1 MAERECSSCG
11 ATWSDKLEMT
21 YCGHCSARLQE
32 GETSPGASEETPDA
46 GGSEAVEGE
55 LRYATVLFADIKGFT
70 SFSEDR
76 PPDRVAK
83 VVGDLLER
91 LGEAIRSEGGSVDKY
106 IGDAVM
112 ATFGLIE
119 PNPHAARTAVRSAFR
134 MQHNLEEFCSQR
146 DYDFSLRIGIHA
158 GEMVRVSV
166 DDSFTVM
173 GDSVNTAARIE
184 GEAPPGGV
192 LISDPVKKSLRGW
205 GGFRK
210 ESEVK
215 LKGKSGTTSLYVP
228 LREED
233 RELDAQGDVLGE
245 TRFVGREDEVQAVRD
260 ILEESVQEEDV
271 RLAFVRG
278 ETGVGKSRFMDEVVS
293 AGAEE
298 NLARSVVR
306 YDQMFSGMLDGIG
319 QLIADFFGLQLPGDP
334 DRLLDQI
341 RQLLD
346 QRYTWI
352 PEDRRDVVTEFF
364 GFLIGI
370 EQESFEIY
378 DLPAETKL
386 ETAWAEL
393 KNWLQGFS
401 QEQPVLLC
409 FEDVQN
415 GDENTARFLEWCL
428 DVTWEG
434 RVTFLASVREEEL
447 QEGSEWQNLID
458 ASARRS
464 TEEAA
469 DVPDRN
475 RVRTLRLG
483 PMETESLSTALGTA
497 LPGPVNESITKRIA
511 EYCEGNPLFGVET
524 LRELIEKGML
534 AQQEDDSW
542 DLEVPWEEVELP
554 ETVREVMEARLQRLP
569 RKGIDLAKRGG
580 VVGQRFFLDAVRDL
594 FDEAEESLEK
604 GLDVLQAQNLLFCE
618 QSQFVK
624 NLREG
629 VFQNSRFRRAA
640 AARATNTERRDW
652 MGRVADWGERTYE
665 EVDNRSI
672 AGQVLLPLVARALEE
687 AEQQGRSRVV
697 YEWAGWLLYE
707 NNRLEEAVNNFQ
719 KALFGDELDEVNEE
733 ERRLFC
739 RHMFGAQQEE
749 AASMKALMTVR
760 EAQLR
765 LMIGKA
771 QEALGMLSRSL
782 ETLRP
787 VSTLLSSLD
796 TFEGP
801 IGAPLL
807 ADQPELRS
815 AFQEADHRWWELT
828 PEESAILNQIE
839 LVDLEIKNG
848 NMDRASSLVQEARDR
863 FGHLRSTVSDERK
876 RHLYANWLYKKIWM
890 KGESMGQ
897 PEEALEELQPIYDGD
912 DPVVGSIERV
922 SPTNRADLSHLRSTL
937 LFFTGDLEQ
946 ARSEEQEVLEYWRQE
961 ERTDK
966 QAPSLNLLGN
976 IYRGLGSYHE
986 AEEHFSEARDIYQ
999 NLGRRLEEAKTL
1011 GNLGSV
1017 FINRGELS
1025 RAEEA
1030 FCEYRD
1036 ISQEIGFHQGEATAL
1051 GNLGLVFLER
1061 GELEEAAGC
1070 FERQIEIS
1078 RRIQNRQGEVLA
1090 LGNLGFVHH
1099 DQGEIEEA
1107 LKCYREQLSI
1117 SREIGYRYGEEVALG
1132 SLAELLRNRFSGAID
1147 GAEPEV
1153 SDPAEAYSFT
1163 ESAIERADASG
1174 NRKTRI
1180 HMLLNRAILLR
1191 WAGADMSTFE
1201 KPGDAALR
1209 KAGLERLRE
1218 DLRDRGHVSR
1228 MEPQHRAEEI
1238 ETALELCE
1246 SAEIDPS
1253 LHAELLIEQARHRR
1267 LEEEQPSI
1275 SDLLDRAAERLD
1287 QAREQGAEV
1296 EELKDQLEALRQ

>member
-1 MAERECSSCG
+1 MDELNCSTCG
-11 ATWSDKLEMT
+11 ATWPESLDMS
-21 YCGHCSARLQE
+21 YCGHCS
-32 GETSPGASEETPDA
+32 SPLEEQQAPEDSKEK
-46 GGSEAVEGE
+46 GGSSHRPEAVEGE

-76 PPDRVAK
+76 PPDQVAN
-83 VVGDLLER
+83 VVGDLLEK
-91 LGEAIRSEGGSVDKY
+91 LGEAVRSEGGSVDKY

-119 PNPHAARTAVRSAFR
+119 PNPHAARTAVRSAFQ
-134 MQHNLEEFCSQR
+134 MQHNLEEFCRES
-146 DYDFSLRIGIHA
+146 DYEFSLRIGIHA

-210 ESEVK
+210 ESEVE
-215 LKGKSGTTSLYVP
+215 LKGKSGKTALYVP

-233 RELDAQGDVLGE
+233 REMDAEGDVLDE
-245 TRFVGREDEVQAVRD
+245 TRFVGRDEELRSIRS
-260 ILEESVQEEDV
+260 ILDESVQEQDM

-278 ETGVGKSRFMDEVVS
+278 ETGVGKSRFMDEVAAS
-293 AGAEE
+293 GEDE
-298 NLARSVVR
+298 GMARSVVK

-319 QLIADFFGLQLPGDP
+319 QMVADFFGLQLPGEP
-334 DRLLDQI
+334 NELLDRI

-401 QEQPVLLC
+401 REQPVLLC

-434 RVTFLASVREEEL
+434 PVTFLASVREEEL

-458 ASARRS
+458 SSVERS
-464 TEEAA
+464 VEQEADA
-469 DVPDRN
+469 PAMKRI
-475 RVRTLRLG
+475 RTLRLG
-483 PMETESLSTALGTA
+483 AMERDALSTALGTA
-497 LPGPVNESITKRIA
+497 LPGPVNESVTGRIA

-534 AQQEDDSW
+534 GQQEDGSW

-569 RKGIDLAKRGG
+569 RTGIDLAKRGG
-580 VVGQRFFLDAVRDL
+580 VVGQRFFLEAVRGL
-594 FDEAEESLEK
+594 FDDSDASLED
-604 GLDVLQAQNLLFCE
+604 GMDVLQAQNLLFCE
-618 QSQFVK
+618 PSQFVK
-624 NLREG
+624 NLEEG

-640 AARATNTERRDW
+640 EARATNTERRDW
-652 MGRVADWGERTYE
+652 MESVANWGEQAYE

-672 AGQVLLPLVARALEE
+672 AGQVLLPLVARALDES
-687 AEQQGRSRVV
+687 EQPGRSRMV

-719 KALFGDELDEVNEE
+719 KALFGDALEEVDENVRKEFGRNMFQG
-733 ERRLFC
+733 ERADRPTD
-739 RHMFGAQQEE
+739 
-749 AASMKALMTVR
+749 ALLTVR
-760 EAQLR
+760 EAQIR

-771 QEALGMLSRSL
+771 QEAQGMIGRSL
-782 ETLRP
+782 DTLRP
-787 VSTLLSSLD
+787 VASLLSSID
-796 TFEGP
+796 AFDGNVGP
-801 IGAPLL
+801 PLL

-815 AFQEADHRWWELT
+815 AFDEADHRWWELS

-863 FGHLRSTVSDERK
+863 FGHLRSSVPDERK

-897 PEEALEELQPIYDGD
+897 PVEALEELQPIYQGNDPIVGD
-912 DPVVGSIERV
+912 IEQV

-937 LFFTGDLEQ
+937 LFFTGELEE
-946 ARSEEQEVLEYWRQE
+946 ARSEEQKVLEYWQDEDRS
-961 ERTDK
+961 DK
-966 QAPSLNLLGN
+966 EAPSLNLLGN
-976 IYRGLGSYHE
+976 IHRGLGKYHE
-986 AEEHFSEARDIYQ
+986 AEEYFSEARDIYQ

-1017 FINRGELS
+1017 FINRGELN

-1030 FCEYRD
+1030 FAGYRD

-1061 GELEEAAGC
+1061 GELEQAGDC

-1078 RRIQNRQGEVLA
+1078 RRIQDRQGEVLA

-1099 DQGEIEEA
+1099 DRGEIEDA
-1107 LKCYREQLSI
+1107 LACYREQLSI

-1132 SLAELLRNRFSGAID
+1132 SLAELLRNRFSGAIE
-1147 GAEPEV
+1147 GADPEP
-1153 SDPAEAYSFT
+1153 SDPVEAYEFT

-1191 WAGADMSTFE
+1191 WADAGMSDFE
-1201 KPGDAALR
+1201 TPGHDDHR
-1209 KAGLERLRE
+1209 ETGLERLRE
-1218 DLRDRGHVSR
+1218 ELRERSQEEM
-1228 MEPQHRAEEI
+1228 MEPDRRAEQI
-1238 ETALELCE
+1238 DTALELCE
-1246 SAEIDPS
+1246 SAEIEPS
-1253 LHAELLIEQARHRR
+1253 LHAELLIERARQRR
-1267 LEEEQPSI
+1267 LEEDQPAI
-1275 SDLLDRAAERLD
+1275 TDLLDRAAELID
-1287 QAREQGAEV
+1287 QAREQGADV
-1296 EELKDQLEALRQ
+1296 QELDDQLEALSR